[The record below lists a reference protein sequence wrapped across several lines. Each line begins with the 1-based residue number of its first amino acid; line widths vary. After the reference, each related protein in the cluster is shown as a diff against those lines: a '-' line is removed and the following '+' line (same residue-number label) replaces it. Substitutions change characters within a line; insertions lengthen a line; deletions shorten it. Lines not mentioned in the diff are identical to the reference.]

1 MSSSILKDVHSGG
14 SRMKVFGVISLILGL
29 IAIAAPAFTG
39 LSVLVSVGF
48 LVMGGGVLRMLWA
61 FGAGTFGK
69 GVLAFAIGVL
79 TLLCGIALVTNPLF
93 TSGFLTILIAICL
106 FADGLA
112 ELVGSFSV
120 GPNSGRGWL
129 IIGGIAS
136 MVLAVM
142 IWRQYP
148 FSGLWAIG
156 VLLGVKLLFVGITML
171 TVGSGVKSFAKG
183 LDNLARGGA

>member
-1 MSSSILKDVHSGG
+1 MSNVLTEVQSSGN
-14 SRMKVFGVISLILGL
+14 RMKIFGVISLILGL
-29 IAIAAPAFTG
+29 LAIAAPAFTG

-69 GVLAFAIGVL
+69 GLLAFAIGVL
-79 TLLCGIALVTNPLF
+79 TLLCGIVLVTNPLF

-112 ELVGSFSV
+112 ELVGSFSL

-142 IWRQYP
+142 IWRQFP

-156 VLLGVKLLFVGITML
+156 VFLGVKLLFVGIAML
-171 TVGSGVKSFAKG
+171 TVGSGVKSFTNN
-183 LDNLARGGA
+183 LNTLARGGA